1 MGLINLVY
9 VSYASHKMSG
19 DELKSLLE
27 EARENNAKL
36 DVTGMLL
43 YRDGFFIQAL
53 EGAEDTVMPLYDK
66 IAKDERHNH
75 VLLVYKGKI
84 SERTFKDWSM
94 GLRNLDEVDFSNVPG
109 YSDFLDKDFTP
120 QYFEENPN
128 RATGLLKT
136 FKDQS
141 YF

>member
-1 MGLINLVY
+1 MSLITLVY

-19 DELKSLLE
+19 DELRVLLDE
-27 EARENNAKL
+27 CRENNSKI

-53 EGAEDTVMPLYDK
+53 EGEEDTVMPLYNK

-75 VLLVYKGKI
+75 VLLVHKGKI
-84 SERTFKDWSM
+84 SERTFEDWSM
-94 GLRNLDEVDFSNVPG
+94 GLRNLDDVDFSKVPG
-109 YSDFLDKDFTP
+109 YTNFLDKEFTP
-120 QYFEENPN
+120 QYFEEHPN
-128 RATGLLKT
+128 RAIGMLKT